1 MCLRLYMPYR
11 IDDFRNDVINRQ
23 EYYVIP
29 DMLAKGVGRSVS
41 IIANEQRMDSA
52 RAILQLQASASE
64 EELLATLQ
72 RLTVQ
77 RLKFLCKESAVK
89 SSGIKAE
96 IIGRLVTSW
105 KKLCDVQIE
114 CAGDE
119 QQGANSI
126 LRRIMGYTKM
136 TGTPLAI
143 QWGKAKETV
152 ARDAYVAKMRSLGH
166 KGLHCQMTG
175 LTLLPCHSYLGASSD
190 GLILNHRYHEDKGVL
205 EIKCPYSIEKNP
217 TYNLPLMDIAR
228 TYSQQF
234 FLEEIENPPKLKRS
248 SNYYYQV

>member
-1 MCLRLYMPYR
+1 MWSIQYYYSHCFIIVFIVNLTIFMVGYVPVS

-64 EELLATLQ
+64 EKLLATLQ

-96 IIGRLVTSW
+96 IIGRFIV
-105 KKLCDVQIE
+105 
-114 CAGDE
+114 
-119 QQGANSI
+119 
-126 LRRIMGYTKM
+126 
-136 TGTPLAI
+136 
-143 QWGKAKETV
+143 
-152 ARDAYVAKMRSLGH
+152 
-166 KGLHCQMTG
+166 
-175 LTLLPCHSYLGASSD
+175 
-190 GLILNHRYHEDKGVL
+190 
-205 EIKCPYSIEKNP
+205 
-217 TYNLPLMDIAR
+217 
-228 TYSQQF
+228 F
-234 FLEEIENPPKLKRS
+234 
-248 SNYYYQV
+248 